1 MPLLTLDRACL
12 AYGDKPLLDNVDLQ
26 VDSGERI
33 ALVGRN
39 GVGKSTLLQVLAN
52 NKGLDDGIVWRQ
64 PGLHIAAVA
73 QEPSTEQALTAQ
85 DMVAQGVGRQMAVLL
100 EFEQLSQAT
109 EHSAEQ
115 LDRMDALQAELTET
129 HAWNVA
135 HRVASALS
143 SVGVKPELSLSGAS
157 GGQIKRLAMGRALVT
172 EPEVLLLDE
181 PTNHLDLQAI
191 TWLEDL
197 LVGFKGAVV
206 FVTHD
211 RWFLDRVATR
221 IVELDRGRALSFP
234 GNFSAYQTRKAEQ
247 LEIERVVNA
256 KFDKFLA
263 QEEVWIRKGVEARR
277 TRNEGR
283 VLRLEQLRRDR
294 TDRRDV
300 MKRVELSVDA
310 SQKSGKL
317 VAELEGVSK
326 SFGSGPAA
334 HNVVSNFSLRLMRG
348 DKLGLIGPNG
358 AGKTTLIK
366 LILGALS
373 PDSGTVKMGSKVE
386 VAYFDQ
392 FRTQLDENATL
403 MDTISPGSDWV
414 DLASG
419 RKHVMSYLGDFLFPP
434 QRAQAKVSAL
444 SGGER
449 NRLLL
454 ARLFAKPA
462 NVLVLDEPTN
472 DLDID
477 TLELLEQLLQ
487 EFAGT
492 VILVSHD
499 RVFLDNV
506 VNSVVVA
513 QGDGVWLEN
522 VGGYSD
528 YLSFLSARDAMVA
541 AAGAV
546 PSAISTV
553 PTKPAPSRARLSYK
567 EQRELEQLPGQIEQL
582 ETEQANIQK
591 LLADPQF
598 YATKAQEAAEKAN
611 RLDQIE
617 EQLLVLLERWE
628 TLDAKP

>member
-12 AYGDKPLLDNVDLQ
+12 AYGDKPLLDLVDLQ
-26 VDSGERI
+26 VDAGERI

-39 GVGKSTLLQVLAN
+39 GVGKSTLLQVLAG

-64 PGLHIAAVA
+64 PGLRIAAVS
-73 QEPSTEQALTAQ
+73 QEPTIDNAGNAQ
-85 DMVAQGVGRQMAVLL
+85 DMVSQGVAQSMQALQ
-100 EFEQLSQAT
+100 EFELLSQEPNHTA
-109 EHSAEQ
+109 EHLE
-115 LDRMDALQAELTET
+115 RMDELQALLTQT
-129 HAWNVA
+129 SGWNVA
-135 HRVASALS
+135 HRVDSALA
-143 SVGVKPELSLSGAS
+143 SVGVRAELSLSGAS

-172 EPEVLLLDE
+172 DPEVLLLDE

-197 LVGFKGAVV
+197 LISFRGAVL

-247 LEIERVVNA
+247 LEVERVVNA

-317 VAELEGVSK
+317 VAELELVNK
-326 SFGSGPAA
+326 SFGEGASRQC
-334 HNVVSNFSLRLMRG
+334 VVKDFSLRLMRA

-366 LILGALS
+366 LILGALE
-373 PDSGTVKMGSKVE
+373 PDSGTIKMGSKVE

-392 FRTQLDENATL
+392 FRAQLDEDATL

-414 DLASG
+414 DLPSG
-419 RKHVMSYLGDFLFPP
+419 RKHVMSYLGDFLFAP

-506 VNSVVVA
+506 VSSVVVA
-513 QGDGVWLEN
+513 QGDGRWLEN

-528 YLSFLSARDAMVA
+528 YLAFVSSQTQASETTALTPLAVAAPKA
-541 AAGAV
+541 AAGR
-546 PSAISTV
+546 S
-553 PTKPAPSRARLSYK
+553 RLSYK
-567 EQRELEQLPGQIEQL
+567 EQRELEQLPQTIEAL
-582 ETEQANIQK
+582 ETEQTGIQT

-598 YATKAQEAAEKAN
+598 YVKQAQQANEKAA
-611 RLDQIE
+611 RLSVIE
-617 EQLLVLLERWE
+617 EQLLKLLERWE
-628 TLDAKP
+628 VLEAKR

>member
-1 MPLLTLDRACL
+1 MPLLTLDRASL
-12 AYGDKPLLDNVDLQ
+12 AYGDKPLLDLVDLQ
-26 VDSGERI
+26 VDAGERI

-39 GVGKSTLLQVLAN
+39 GVGKSTLLQVLAG

-64 PGLHIAAVA
+64 PGLRIAAVS
-73 QEPSTEQALTAQ
+73 QEPSTDHAVNAQ
-85 DMVAQGVGRQMAVLL
+85 DMVAQGVSQAMRALQ
-100 EFEQLSQAT
+100 EFERLSQ
-109 EHSAEQ
+109 EPSHSAAQ
-115 LDRMDALQAELTET
+115 LERMDELQAELTQT
-129 HAWNVA
+129 SGWNVS
-135 HRVASALS
+135 HRVDSALA
-143 SVGVKPELSLSGAS
+143 SVGVRADLSLSGAS

-172 EPEVLLLDE
+172 DPEVLLLDE

-197 LVGFKGAVV
+197 LISFRGAVL

-294 TDRRDV
+294 SDRRDV

-317 VAELEGVSK
+317 VAELELVNK
-326 SFGSGPAA
+326 SFGAGADR
-334 HNVVSNFSLRLMRG
+334 HCIVKDFSLRLMRG

-366 LILGALS
+366 LILGALEA
-373 PDSGTVKMGSKVE
+373 DSGLIKLGSKVE

-392 FRTQLDENATL
+392 FRTQLNEDATL

-414 DLASG
+414 DLPSG
-419 RKHVMSYLGDFLFPP
+419 RKHVMSYLGDFLFAP

-506 VNSVVVA
+506 VSSVVVA
-513 QGDGVWLEN
+513 QGDGSWLEN

-528 YLSFLSARDAMVA
+528 YLAFLSSQSQAAAPPPLAVAVA
-541 AAGAV
+541 AKAN
-546 PSAISTV
+546 TV
-553 PTKPAPSRARLSYK
+553 RSRLSYK
-567 EQRELEQLPGQIEQL
+567 EQRELEQLPQSIEAL
-582 ETEQANIQK
+582 ETEQASIQA

-598 YATKAQEAAEKAN
+598 YVSKAQEANEKAA
-611 RLDQIE
+611 RLNLID
-617 EQLLVLLERWE
+617 EQLLALLERWE
-628 TLDAKP
+628 LLESKR